1 MREER
6 KHVSGYEW
14 DRREHVSGYEWE
26 MSESMSVVMNGRGER
41 ACYERERRKGI
52 FATVGIYI
60 KTMYKCRDVSPY
72 MCKCD

>member
-14 DRREHVSGYEWE
+14 DRREHVGGYEWEMREHVGGYERE

-41 ACYERERRKGI
+41 AYLPQW
-52 FATVGIYI
+52 VYI
-60 KTMYKCRDVSPY
+60 
-72 MCKCD
+72 